1 MILVLLAAAA
11 TPAFSPAQAR
21 FELCAVV
28 AAKDPAR
35 ALDEASAWA
44 IAGGGG
50 YARECAGLAYVAE
63 NRWKPAAAA
72 FEQAARKF
80 EAEQDGRTAARLW
93 VQAGNAE
100 LAGGDAKQ
108 ARSHLDAALSGGR
121 LEGTEAGEALL
132 DRARAA
138 YALGDGKAARVDL
151 DAALRLVPAD
161 PLAWLLSATAAR
173 RDGDL
178 VRAQADIEQ
187 AATRSPDDASVA
199 LEAGNIAVL
208 SGADDAARTAW
219 GAAVRSAPT
228 SPAGKAAAEQLARLG
243 GR

>member
-1 MILVLLAAAA
+1 MILALLAAAA
-11 TPAFSPAQAR
+11 LSNSPSQAR
-21 FELCAVV
+21 FESCATL
-28 AAKDPAR
+28 ANNDPAR

-50 YARECAGLAYVAE
+50 YARQCTGLAYVAQ

-80 EAEQDGRTAARLW
+80 EAEQDGRAAARLW

-108 ARSHLDAALSGGR
+108 ARSHLDAALSAG
-121 LEGTEAGEALL
+121 LLQGTDAGEAHL

-138 YALGDGKAARVDL
+138 YALGDGKAARADL
-151 DAALRLVPAD
+151 DAALKLVPAD

-178 VRAQADIEQ
+178 ARAQADIEE
-187 AATRSPDDASVA
+187 ALKRSPDDASVA
-199 LEAGNIAVL
+199 LEAGNIAVM

-219 GAAVRSAPT
+219 TAAIKAAP
-228 SPAGKAAAEQLARLG
+228 SSSAGKAAAESLARLG
-243 GR
+243 KK

>member
-1 MILVLLAAAA
+1 MIFALLAAVVA
-11 TPAFSPAQAR
+11 SPSSGQVR
-21 FELCAVV
+21 FETCAAL
-28 AAKDPAR
+28 AAKEPAR

-50 YARECAGLAYVAE
+50 YARQCAGLAYVAQ

-108 ARSHLDAALSGGR
+108 ARSHLDAALSGGL
-121 LEGTEAGEALL
+121 LEGTDAGEAHL

-138 YALGDGKAARVDL
+138 YALGDGKAARADL
-151 DAALRLVPAD
+151 DSALKLVPAD
-161 PLAWLLSATAAR
+161 PLVWLLSATAAR

-178 VRAQADIEQ
+178 VRAQADIEE
-187 AATRSPDDASVA
+187 ALKRSPDDASVA
-199 LEAGNIAVL
+199 LEAGNIAVM
-208 SGADDAARTAW
+208 SGADEAARTAW
-219 GAAVRSAPT
+219 AAAIKAGPT
-228 SPAGKAAAEQLARLG
+228 SLAGKAAAESLARLNKN
-243 GR
+243 